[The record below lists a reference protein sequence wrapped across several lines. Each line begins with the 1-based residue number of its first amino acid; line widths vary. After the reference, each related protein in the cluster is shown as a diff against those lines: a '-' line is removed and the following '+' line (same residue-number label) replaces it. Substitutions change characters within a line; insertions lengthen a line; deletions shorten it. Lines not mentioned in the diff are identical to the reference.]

1 MSGLYSAGYFLISSL
16 FSLITFVLWARL
28 FIRFFAV
35 GTFHPFSQSIYKL
48 TASFIFPIQK
58 HITKNQYVRGRFD
71 WDCFILLILVEVLKF
86 TLINL
91 CFFKYSL
98 SLIYV
103 GLFVVA
109 DVIVQPCN
117 LLFYAIIIRTLMS
130 WLYPFRQDAFSSVL
144 FMVTEP
150 LLKLMRRSLP
160 KTGMMDF
167 SPIAAILAIKVVTIL
182 VSSLLPFP
190 LV

>member
-16 FSLITFVLWARL
+16 FGLITFVLWARL

-58 HITKNQYVRGRFD
+58 HITKNQSVRGRYD
-71 WDCFILLILVEVLKF
+71 WDCFILLILVELLKF
-86 TLINL
+86 TIINL

-98 SLIYV
+98 SFFSV
-103 GLFVVA
+103 GLFVLA
-109 DVIVQPCN
+109 DVIIQPCN

-144 FMVTEP
+144 FLVTEP
-150 LLKLMRRSLP
+150 LLRLMRRALP
-160 KTGMMDF
+160 NTGMMDF